1 MKKIVSLIL
10 ILMLIVNFTP
20 KQAFASSDVITEI
33 EKAKNILNEEEYLI
47 YTENVKY
54 GIYENLTFEEKIMVT
69 KEVNKTIK
77 EIKLSNAL
85 LNMSMTTN
93 VIGALSTEYT
103 STQIAY
109 IYRTHK
115 GQAQKIY
122 KKYLEYRS
130 IPGSSSYTI
139 ATAYKN
145 STFIKLVKTGG
156 EWDLKKFLGSSKTYR
171 LLGHTRTGEYIG
183 NHHFGFMGRHL
194 GYSLTA
200 LKIGAGIYQIVSGT
214 SDWSY
219 MSHYFDDPR
228 DAAAIESG
236 FYAWKNF

>member
-77 EIKLSNAL
+77 EIKLNNAL

-93 VIGALSTEYT
+93 VMGALSTEYT

-109 IYRTHK
+109 IYRTN
-115 GQAQKIY
+115 Q
-122 KKYLEYRS
+122 
-130 IPGSSSYTI
+130 
-139 ATAYKN
+139 N
-145 STFIKLVKTGG
+145 
-156 EWDLKKFLGSSKTYR
+156 
-171 LLGHTRTGEYIG
+171 
-183 NHHFGFMGRHL
+183 
-194 GYSLTA
+194 
-200 LKIGAGIYQIVSGT
+200 YQLS
-214 SDWSY
+214 W
-219 MSHYFDDPR
+219 
-228 DAAAIESG
+228 
-236 FYAWKNF
+236 